1 MRTKTEAMRL
11 TLLDAAIAVFLEQ
24 GFDRALMSSISDR
37 AGCSKGTLYS
47 YFSSKDEL
55 FFEAVLG
62 GTEKECQ
69 TVILALD
76 ATSESLQETLL
87 SFGKSYLSLLYSPR
101 FQALRRLAFCDTSE
115 SKLGRRVYEQ
125 GVQRYQEIVA
135 DFLGS
140 AMKRNQLRGAEP
152 VVAADHLCG
161 LLESELLVK
170 FLLRVLDDVTDDE
183 LGRIAERAVD
193 VFLAA
198 YSRLS

>member
-1 MRTKTEAMRL
+1 MRL
-11 TLLDAAIAVFLEQ
+11 TLLEAATAIFLEQ
-24 GFDRALMSSISDR
+24 GFDRTLMSSISDR

-47 YFSSKDEL
+47 YFASKDEL

-62 GTEKECQ
+62 STEQECQ

-76 ATSESLQETLL
+76 ATCESLQEALL

-125 GVQRYQEIVA
+125 GVQRYQGMVA
-135 DFLGS
+135 DFLDS
-140 AMKRNQLRGAEP
+140 AMKRDKLREADP
-152 VVAADHLCG
+152 LVAADHLCG
-161 LLESELLVK
+161 LLESELLLK
-170 FLLRVLDDVTDDE
+170 FLLRVLDDLTTVE
-183 LGRIAERAVD
+183 LESVAKRAVD

-198 YSRLS
+198 YGR